1 MSDATPRALSR
12 PILVAYAVVAMA
24 CSHTPSTTH
33 ATPQSANGDVAGS
46 NYWVAVLGP
55 TSSLASPT
63 QGRADISL
71 NPSTQ
76 SASVLLFLTGLQP
89 NQTYIWHIRR
99 GTCSVTEP
107 AGPAS
112 EYAPLTVDAHGRGT
126 ATGTFP
132 ITDPALNN
140 YHIDVHPA
148 GPEGRPSAVPQVA
161 CGELIAR
168 HA

>member
-1 MSDATPRALSR
+1 MSDLTTR
-12 PILVAYAVVAMA
+12 PLFHPVLVVCAVVTAA
-24 CSHTPSTTH
+24 CSHPQPTSNP
-33 ATPQSANGDVAGS
+33 TPQSANGDVAGS
-46 NYWVAVLGP
+46 NSWIAVLTP
-55 TSSLASPT
+55 TSSLASAT

-71 NPSTQ
+71 NPSTR

-89 NQTYIWHIRR
+89 DQTYIWHIRR
-99 GTCSVTEP
+99 GTCSATEP

-140 YHIDVHPA
+140 YHIDVHST
-148 GPEGRPSAVPQVA
+148 GLDGRPSTAAQVA

-168 HA
+168 HT